1 MRQSITKAAI
11 KRIQASKSVPV
22 RQSITKAAIT
32 RIQARR
38 SAPVPPEEI
47 SMSASKWKK
56 PELTNEEPELT
67 RKRKKQETD
76 IHHQQRK
83 YASKRKKHDSQV
95 KECTPWG
102 PAPATQLPECA
113 WTIIIPFLSTQGL
126 TFPSLCGITLQ

>member
-11 KRIQASKSVPV
+11 K
-22 RQSITKAAIT
+22 

-47 SMSASKWKK
+47 SMSASKWNK
-56 PELTNEEPELT
+56 PEPTNEKPELT
-67 RKRKKQETD
+67 RKRKKQEID
-76 IHHQQRK
+76 IHQQPRK
-83 YASKRKKHDSQV
+83 LEYVPKRKNAQV

-113 WTIIIPFLSTQGL
+113 WTIIIPFLSTQGRSFL
-126 TFPSLCGITLQ
+126 SLRGTTQHQYHKSSLQ